1 MNYLRQQKIDEYN
14 NLFTNLLKDIYCED
28 IFNSII
34 NSRMYYN
41 VSNCQT
47 LKNELLNYIK
57 YNVKQICFIN
67 NDDLDRIDIHNNL
80 KNIEGINLFNFF
92 NKVKNTN
99 ANVNISSLLMFC
111 YEKQINCGYSY
122 ELPSIEYSYMN
133 MQINFEFNE
142 IFKYKV
148 CKFNNEK
155 KFYIIIFFDI
165 SHDNNFIFN
174 NYNEIIDLNSFIP
187 NLEDDEI
194 DLT

>member
-148 CKFNNEK
+148 CKIQNES